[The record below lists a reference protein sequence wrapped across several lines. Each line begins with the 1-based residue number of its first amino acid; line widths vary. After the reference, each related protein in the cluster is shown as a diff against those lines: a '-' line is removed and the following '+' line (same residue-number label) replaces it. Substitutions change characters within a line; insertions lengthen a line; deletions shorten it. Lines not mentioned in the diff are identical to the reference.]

1 MVSCEVC
8 GERPAEVKARIEN
21 SVLSVCNSCAASG
34 SIIAKMQPP
43 IVHRAPQIAEQVTEE
58 ILVENYAQKIRDARS
73 VAGLTQDEFALKLS
87 VNSAVLKAAESGR
100 RLDMPTAR
108 RIEKALKIKL
118 IENI

>member
-1 MVSCEVC
+1 
-8 GERPAEVKARIEN
+8 
-21 SVLSVCNSCAASG
+21 
-34 SIIAKMQPP
+34 
-43 IVHRAPQIAEQVTEE
+43 
-58 ILVENYAQKIRDARS
+58 
-73 VAGLTQDEFALKLS
+73 LTQDEFALKLS